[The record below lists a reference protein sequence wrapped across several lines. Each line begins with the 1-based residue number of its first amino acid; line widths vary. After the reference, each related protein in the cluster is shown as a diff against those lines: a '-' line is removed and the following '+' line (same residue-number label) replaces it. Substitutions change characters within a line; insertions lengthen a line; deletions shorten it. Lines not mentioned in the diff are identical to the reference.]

1 VLTFQIVLFFSFN
14 SDYQMVIDAQ
24 VVLTVE
30 GPDEDPVQELLY
42 PPRHQIT
49 LPLNNLNFIFE
60 SCEVSFNQT
69 TKLTSDKYD
78 TPPFPARNSLS
89 CVCVC
94 VCRNYFLDWDG
105 WGYMSA
111 LEQNFN
117 PSPEDIKRREALGT
131 RVV

>member
-1 VLTFQIVLFFSFN
+1 MVCVCVLTFQIVLFFSFN

-78 TPPFPARNSLS
+78 TPPPPSPARNSLS

-94 VCRNYFLDWDG
+94 
-105 WGYMSA
+105 A
-111 LEQNFN
+111 
-117 PSPEDIKRREALGT
+117 GT
-131 RVV
+131 TSWTGTVGVT

>member
-1 VLTFQIVLFFSFN
+1 
-14 SDYQMVIDAQ
+14 MVIDAQ

-89 CVCVC
+89 CVCVQE
-94 VCRNYFLDWDG
+94 LLPG
-105 WGYMSA
+105 
-111 LEQNFN
+111 
-117 PSPEDIKRREALGT
+117 LGRLGLHERSGT
-131 RVV
+131 EFQSVA